1 MVYGIIALALL
12 ALSVKGYCG
21 KKISCYAS
29 STGDALLFNLLRML
43 FCIAIGVLFVFFEG
57 AQGSLFPE
65 WQMIV
70 ISALSGFANAAFLV
84 GWLLAV
90 QKNSMVL
97 VDVGLTMGSLIPAIL
112 CACFFGEAI
121 SIPKMLGFALI
132 LGATVILAGG
142 KPKTDSKRSAS
153 GLILLIFAAIGDG
166 MSGFTQQLYKQ
177 FYTESGTLTHDVFY
191 PKSVFHVYT
200 FFFAAVVLF
209 LFFAVT
215 AFLNRRSEAEN
226 LPTQKAHLS
235 FGVVLHIL
243 IMAICLFA
251 ANYLQTVAT
260 ADFGMPSQVLYPIIK
275 GGCLVTVTFTAMLFF
290 GEKITRRSLLG
301 SAVAMLGIV
310 SMSLL

>member
-21 KKISCYAS
+21 KRISCYAS
-29 STGDALLFNLLRML
+29 STADALLFNLLRMV

-57 AQGSLFPE
+57 AQGSLLPE
-65 WQMIV
+65 WQMLLIC
-70 ISALSGFANAAFLV
+70 ALSGLANAAFLV
-84 GWLLAV
+84 GWLLAI

-97 VDVGLTMGSLIPAIL
+97 VDVGLTMGSLLPAVL

-121 SIPKMLGFALI
+121 SIPKMLGFAMI

-142 KPKTDSKRSAS
+142 KPKTASQSSAS
-153 GLILLIFAAIGDG
+153 GLILLVFAAIGDG
-166 MSGFTQQLYKQ
+166 VSGFAQQLYKQ
-177 FYTESGTLTHDVFY
+177 FYTEAGALTHNVFY

-200 FFFAAVVLF
+200 FFFAAVALLLF
-209 LFFAVT
+209 WAGTLIR
-215 AFLNRRSEAEN
+215 NRKTNEKGTRA
-226 LPTQKAHLS
+226 TKAHLS
-235 FGVVLHIL
+235 IGIVLHIL
-243 IMAICLFA
+243 TMAICLFA

-260 ADFGMPSQVLYPIIK
+260 ADLGMPSQVLYPIIK
-275 GGCLVTVTFTAMLFF
+275 GGCLITVTFTAMLFF
-290 GEKITRRSLLG
+290 GERITRRSLLG